1 MEECPVCGTEL
12 YVDRETEFVARHLG
26 RQYRFCSATIE
37 RSSRK
42 RQADTSDIAHYF
54 VTKKRGK

>member
-26 RQYRFCSATIE
+26 RQYRFCSADHRTQFE
-37 RSSRK
+37 E
-42 RQADTSDIAHYF
+42 APGGY
-54 VTKKRGK
+54 V